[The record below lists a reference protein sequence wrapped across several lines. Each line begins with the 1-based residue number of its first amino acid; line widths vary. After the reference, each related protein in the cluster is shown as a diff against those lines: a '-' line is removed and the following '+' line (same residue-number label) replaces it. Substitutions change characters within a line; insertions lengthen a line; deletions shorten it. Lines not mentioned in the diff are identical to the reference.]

1 MKEECK
7 KANPNIDILKEKMK
21 RTFAE
26 RVGFIQSHST
36 SDILQEF
43 PALQHIS
50 IILTEIEHIFK
61 VDVDKRLLEGF
72 GKAAD
77 KIIAEA
83 KRRRLGKEILLQY
96 QTALSQECKET
107 HKGHTVCAAILLL
120 PYLFHENPDR
130 LYVIDKVANAP
141 TPVLLISGNP
151 FSAGCEMSLRIDG
164 MDIVKPEDISMGVG
178 ALLGIYF
185 IFGVKYA
192 ENVKKTLNFCSACA
206 GLCLLFAR
214 SISRLVLLSS
224 GRGPLNDEEDRTY
237 SQHLWDDGGIQMKLP
252 RCLSGWTRWR
262 DELTGPEEIWEVTYR
277 KPSNNDV
284 PLHGAGHSAD
294 TD

>member
-96 QTALSQECKET
+96 QTALSQECEET

-192 ENVKKTLNFCSACA
+192 ENVKKTLNFLQCMVGINSNDKVPIGC
-206 GLCLLFAR
+206 GDVRCLQLPND
-214 SISRLVLLSS
+214 SQQPSHLLSITFS
-224 GRGPLNDEEDRTY
+224 HYP
-237 SQHLWDDGGIQMKLP
+237 
-252 RCLSGWTRWR
+252 
-262 DELTGPEEIWEVTYR
+262 
-277 KPSNNDV
+277 
-284 PLHGAGHSAD
+284 
-294 TD
+294 

>member
-1 MKEECK
+1 MSPAEGNSSQAQQPAKKAMMSDGKEAVIQVHTSATSAIKGIEDSYSIQMHVARMKEECK
-7 KANPNIDILKEKMK
+7 KAHPNIDILKEKMK

-96 QTALSQECKET
+96 QTALSQECEET
-107 HKGHTVCAAILLL
+107 HKGHSVCAAILLL

-192 ENVKKTLNFCSACA
+192 ENVKKTLNFLQCMVGINSNDKVPIGVIKMVKA
-206 GLCLLFAR
+206 LL
-214 SISRLVLLSS
+214 
-224 GRGPLNDEEDRTY
+224 
-237 SQHLWDDGGIQMKLP
+237 
-252 RCLSGWTRWR
+252 
-262 DELTGPEEIWEVTYR
+262 
-277 KPSNNDV
+277 
-284 PLHGAGHSAD
+284 
-294 TD
+294 

>member
-1 MKEECK
+1 MCMYTWYPTSRQYHDVCATLVSKHAFLRDRTGQGYMSDGKEAVIQVHTSATSAIKGIEDSYSIQMHVARMKECK

-96 QTALSQECKET
+96 QTALSQECEET

-192 ENVKKTLNFCSACA
+192 ENVKKTLNFLQCMVGINSNDKVPIGVIKMVKA
-206 GLCLLFAR
+206 LL
-214 SISRLVLLSS
+214 
-224 GRGPLNDEEDRTY
+224 
-237 SQHLWDDGGIQMKLP
+237 
-252 RCLSGWTRWR
+252 
-262 DELTGPEEIWEVTYR
+262 
-277 KPSNNDV
+277 
-284 PLHGAGHSAD
+284 
-294 TD
+294 